1 MKQNSMFAS
10 RRRLFA
16 CAAVLL
22 ALSACSRTDATGAA
36 DKKDASTP
44 PAPIAAGPSADVRA
58 LTGARTRIV
67 WVQGDGTD
75 PEVNEAATLIVMG
88 LDTDDGR
95 GERVIVGQPGKF
107 LKPRLTSK
115 ADRIVFSTRNVP
127 GPPEIFIVNWDGSG
141 LRKLS
146 DGFALALWRNP
157 SDSSDWVYV
166 GSEGRQYDFARVTRF
181 PIDAP
186 EKRELVWDTTLVSM
200 EGFAVSPDG
209 QFAGGMWPWPHAGV
223 ANLRRKTFKKFGEGC
238 WTSMTYARGPL
249 FWYFDGA
256 HRNLTMIDVD
266 TTARWVV
273 NVNSA
278 PGFDGAEV
286 ACPRWAN
293 HPRFLAI
300 TGPYNQG
307 GPNQVRSG
315 GKQVEVY
322 LGRFSAD
329 FARVEQWVRA
339 TNNSG
344 GDVHPDVWID
354 PAASSVPRQPAGR
367 IGPEHARPAS
377 PAGAVAAEAAQ
388 ARLVLNARLSRA
400 TPIPDPKGILPYRH
414 ALVVNE
420 YEVMDVIQG
429 KYAPKTIRIAQW
441 VIRDGNVLPNARRLA
456 GAASTLTVEPYDAH
470 PELEGERLLSELGKS
485 SLKTYYEVTRQ

>member
-1 MKQNSMFAS
+1 MKRNPMLS
-10 RRRLFA
+10 RLCGSFA
-16 CAAVLL
+16 CAAILL
-22 ALSACSRTDATGAA
+22 AVPACSQGNATETAA
-36 DKKDASTP
+36 TTP
-44 PAPIAAGPSADVRA
+44 PAASGPAGDVRA
-58 LTGARTRIV
+58 LTGAPTRIV

-75 PEVNEAATLIVMG
+75 PEMDENTTLILLG
-88 LDTDDGR
+88 LDTEDGR

-141 LRKLS
+141 LRKLA
-146 DGFALALWRNP
+146 DGFALTLWRNP
-157 SDSSDWVYV
+157 ADGSDWVYA
-166 GSEGRQYDFARVTRF
+166 GSESREYDFAKVTRF

-186 EKRELVWDTTLVSM
+186 EKRELVWDETLVSM

-209 QFAGGMWPWPHAGV
+209 NFAGGMWPWPNAGF
-223 ANLRRKTFKKFGEGC
+223 ADIRNKTFKKLGEGC

-256 HRNLTMIDVD
+256 HRNVTMVDVD
-266 TTARWVV
+266 TSARWMV
-273 NVNSA
+273 NVNNA

-286 ACPRWAN
+286 SSPRWAN

-307 GPNQVRSG
+307 GPNQVRTG

-329 FARVEQWVRA
+329 FSRVEQWVRV

-344 GDVHPDVWID
+344 GDAHPDVWID
-354 PAASSVPRQPAGR
+354 PARSPIPRQPPGR
-367 IGPEHARPAS
+367 IGPEHASAAA
-377 PAGAVAAEAAQ
+377 PAGATAARAAK
-388 ARLVLNARLSRA
+388 ARLVLNVRLKSA
-400 TPIPDPKGILPYRH
+400 TTIPDPQTILPYRH

-429 KYAPKTIRIAQW
+429 QYAPGTIRIAQW
-441 VIRDGNVLPNARRLA
+441 IIRDSKVLPDAKRIA
-456 GAASTLTVEPYDAH
+456 GSGFTLTVEPYDAH
-470 PELEGERLLSELGKS
+470 PELEGERLLSDVEQSTLP
-485 SLKTYYEVTRQ
+485 LYYDINKP

>member
-1 MKQNSMFAS
+1 MVS
-10 RRRLFA
+10 RLCKLFV
-16 CAAVLL
+16 CAAILL
-22 ALSACSRTDATGAA
+22 LSAACSGSSATETAA
-36 DKKDASTP
+36 AR
-44 PAPIAAGPSADVRA
+44 PAAVTGPAADVRA
-58 LTGARTRIV
+58 LTGAHTRIV

-75 PEVNEAATLIVMG
+75 PEVDENTTLVVMG
-88 LDTDDGR
+88 LDTEDGR
-95 GERVIVGQPGKF
+95 GEGVIVGQPGKF

-141 LRKLS
+141 LRKLA
-146 DGFALALWRNP
+146 DGFALSLWRNP
-157 SDSSDWVYV
+157 ADGSDWVYA
-166 GSEGRQYDFARVTRF
+166 GSESREYDFAKVTRF

-186 EKRELVWDTTLVSM
+186 AKRELVWDKTLVSM

-209 QFAGGMWPWPHAGV
+209 RFAGGMWPWPSAGV
-223 ANLRRKTFKKFGEGC
+223 ADIRNKTVKKLGEGC

-256 HRNLTMIDVD
+256 HRNVTMVDVD
-266 TTARWVV
+266 TSARWVV
-273 NVNSA
+273 NVNNP

-286 ACPRWAN
+286 SGPRWAN

-307 GPNQVRSG
+307 GPNQVRTG

-329 FARVEQWVRA
+329 FSRVEQWVRV

-344 GDVHPDVWID
+344 GDAHPDVWID
-354 PAASSVPRQPAGR
+354 PARVPIPRQPAGR
-367 IGPEHARPAS
+367 IGPEYARPAAA
-377 PAGAVAAEAAQ
+377 AGATAAKAAA
-388 ARLVLNARLSRA
+388 ARLVLNVRLNRA
-400 TPIPDPKGILPYRH
+400 TTIPDPRTILPYRH

-429 KYAPKTIRIAQW
+429 QYAPKTIRIAQW
-441 VIRDGNVLPNARRLA
+441 VIRESKVLPGATRLA
-456 GAASTLTVEPYDAH
+456 GTAFTLTVEPYDAH
-470 PELEGERLLSELGKS
+470 PELEGERLLSEVEQSTPL
-485 SLKTYYEVTRQ
+485 YYDINRP